1 MKPCC
6 IYSTNAPARMKP
18 PGIDGKEPTLE
29 AIKECRE
36 YAGQQMDAAKENELY
51 ICGMQPLDPD
61 NPMHGV
67 IIARNGLECHDH
79 VEFEYFSQPYQNAAW
94 YNAKL
99 CAYCAGTSGL
109 AMDLWT
115 RNSLWSGGRCF
126 LCARLSV
133 IMVLFPWSA
142 QGRGTDLPEQGR
154 PRLLA
159 SQKLSVLSA
168 PCWSRRQ
175 QRPPLPLLLK
185 QLPTVMHRQ
194 PPNHAEW
201 SVAF

>member
-1 MKPCC
+1 M
-6 IYSTNAPARMKP
+6 A
-18 PGIDGKEPTLE
+18 DGKEPTKE

-109 AMDLWT
+109 DGFVDEELAVEWRSLLPVCQTCRDDGALPLVRT
-115 RNSLWSGGRCF
+115 RKRNGSARARQAQT
-126 LCARLSV
+126 ARLTEVVSTQRA
-133 IMVLFPWSA
+133 LLEPAAAETSPAAPPTATSNGDASA
-142 QGRGTDLPEQGR
+142 
-154 PRLLA
+154 
-159 SQKLSVLSA
+159 A
-168 PCWSRRQ
+168 PQSRRVE
-175 QRPPLPLLLK
+175 RRVLRRSNRAAGAA
-185 QLPTVMHRQ
+185 TSSQ
-194 PPNHAEW
+194 PAG
-201 SVAF
+201 